1 MEKVNSSFKTDS
13 GSKLNKNTFAQWFKT
28 HPRAAAGALYGGVA
42 LFILA
47 VFAVMLYHYGIY
59 PFGDYSMSSY
69 DMNAQVAP
77 FLEHFYDVIDG
88 KSSLFYSYAIAG
100 GADVFGTLAYCCI
113 SPFTF
118 LFLFFGRGEVY
129 YGTSIVL
136 PLKVACVAI
145 SGLYYIRKRFGNIHP
160 SMQALLA
167 LSYAFCGYLF
177 VSNTYINWV
186 DLLIYLP
193 IAALGF
199 YKLVNTGKKGTFIV
213 GLALMIYACF
223 SISCFSLFTV
233 FPIIVGYCLFV
244 VEKDKRKKVLS
255 DAVWGVFLAIV
266 AALPLLVPALRA
278 FLVSGRKTGLFDNL
292 DAQYSYEALYKKA
305 SYLFSDSFTLFFT
318 LAYFVKNGLKSKKSK
333 FLALT
338 AVILILPV
346 IVDESMNLL
355 NFGSYMSYSL
365 RFGFLNGFY
374 FFYVACLFVQ
384 EYTEDLKERKVYFE
398 KRNLVANK
406 KIVLLFFAL
415 MCLLVI
421 ALSVGLVFFN
431 KSLENNTFVSSFAGR
446 FAHSLGGLEV
456 TAIVFG
462 CVALIALF
470 GGLLV
475 YCNKFSVKLLVPI
488 LIITLCSQTV
498 FYSANLVRGNRS
510 STPTTFTEMK
520 VLTDAVEEYEGN
532 KDTRVKMFG
541 DYLTACMP
549 FTLHTNAFSVF
560 SSVIDSRNFLPTSF
574 FKFGGNGMNSMKTY
588 NGVYLGDVIFGNK
601 YMISDK
607 ERYSSYLEER
617 TIIDENGAQIV
628 TKEWGKSGK
637 YILYKNKYAL
647 PHAFAVNSATSD
659 YKAGTLVGD
668 YDAILK
674 MFYGESGGVEILSP
688 KITLQQDGTY
698 RVATPISGPAN
709 YFISMNFKNPE
720 RVRYMR
726 ATYNEEDSKPL
737 IGNEDVS
744 LGYSE
749 SNSGTYSVYL
759 KISDPTIGEEEIRS
773 ACTSFRVSLE
783 QIEKIHA
790 FATAQ
795 KVEFSTAPDLLK
807 VKITATKGQNL
818 FLNYVALPGHVAI
831 VNGQEREL
839 KQNTLGFMLVELDE
853 GENNVE
859 IIYKSPYKAF
869 IGIGLALA
877 CFIFLVYLLLK
888 KKAVKVFEYL
898 QAPLYW
904 MAIGLTVAL
913 LLFFF
918 VMPTGVCAVKNI
930 KLLAVKIGDLFKGL
944 F

>member
-1 MEKVNSSFKTDS
+1 MKNANCSSNSLENSKINKTTFSQWREK
-13 GSKLNKNTFAQWFKT
+13 
-28 HPRAAAGALYGGVA
+28 HPRAFAGLLYGGMVT
-42 LFILA
+42 FILA
-47 VFAVMLYHYGIY
+47 VFAVMLYVYGIY
-59 PFGDYSMSSY
+59 PFGSYSMSSY

-77 FLEHFYDVIDG
+77 FIEHFYDVIDG

-145 SGLYYIRKRFGNIHP
+145 SALYYLRKRFGTIHP
-160 SMQALLA
+160 SMQVLLA
-167 LSYAFCGYLF
+167 ISYAFCGYLF

-193 IAALGF
+193 IMALGF
-199 YKLVNTGKKGTFIV
+199 YKLVNTGKKATFVV

-244 VEKDKRKKVLS
+244 VQKDKRKKVLT

-292 DAQYSYEALYKKA
+292 DAEYSYEALYKKA

-318 LAYFVKNGLKSKKSK
+318 LAYFVRNGVKSGKSK

-338 AVILILPV
+338 ACILILPV

-374 FFYVACLFVQ
+374 FFYVASLFIC
-384 EYTEDLKERKVYFE
+384 EYVGDIRERREYF
-398 KRNLVANK
+398 KSHNLVANRK
-406 KIVLLFFAL
+406 LIFASFSAL
-415 MCLLVI
+415 CLLVI
-421 ALSVGLVFFN
+421 AFSVGLVFFN
-431 KSLENNTFVSSFAGR
+431 EALEDNSFVSSFAGR

-462 CVALIALF
+462 CVGLIALL

-475 YCNKFSVKLLVPI
+475 YFNKLTVKFLVPI
-488 LIITLCSQTV
+488 LLLTLCSQTV

-510 STPTTFTEMK
+510 STPTTFTQMK

-532 KDTRVKMFG
+532 KDTRVKMYG

-560 SSVIDSRNFLPTSF
+560 SSVIDSRNFVPTSF

-607 ERYSSYLEER
+607 ERYYSYFEER
-617 TIIDENGAQIV
+617 TVIDENGAEVI
-628 TKEWGKSGK
+628 TKEWGKSDK

-647 PHAFAVNSATSD
+647 PHAFAVNCASSD
-659 YKAGTLVGD
+659 YQEGTMLGG

-674 MFYGESGGVEILSP
+674 MLGGDECGIELLTP
-688 KITLQQDGTY
+688 KITLQSDGTY

-709 YFISMNFKNPE
+709 YYISMHFENPE
-720 RVRYMR
+720 QIRYMR
-726 ATYNEEDSKPL
+726 SAYVEEDSKPL
-737 IGNEDVS
+737 VGNEEVS

-749 SNSGTYSVYL
+749 SSNGTYSVYL
-759 KISDPTIGEEEIRS
+759 KISDPTVGEEEIRR
-773 ACTSFRVSLE
+773 ACTSFRVSVE
-783 QIEKIHA
+783 QIAKIHA
-790 FATAQ
+790 LATAQ
-795 KVEFSTAPDLLK
+795 EVEFSTAPDLLN
-807 VKITATKGQNL
+807 VELYATKGQNL

-853 GENNVE
+853 GFNKVQVL
-859 IIYKSPYKAF
+859 YKSPYKAF

-877 CFIFLVYLLLK
+877 CFIFFVYMLLK
-888 KKAVKVFEYL
+888 KKASKVFEWL
-898 QAPLYW
+898 EKPLYW
-904 MAIGLTVAL
+904 MAIGLAVAL

-918 VMPTGVCAVKNI
+918 IMPTGVCVVKNL
-930 KLLAVKIGDLFKGL
+930 KLAFAKLGELSSSL
-944 F
+944 L